1 MSTEHNPGLYA
12 DCMTEIKSR
21 MKIVEEALSNYQL
34 GGKGSSVP
42 RVELACLQMRKVYE
56 LVVFAGLAA
65 NVKRYSTIR
74 KRFEK
79 EWNLKEIVRQIKSFN
94 PNFLPIAF
102 RDEIPK
108 AESGILNMSEKD
120 GLMFTPEKI
129 IQSHGR
135 FGKIL
140 HAQNPYAVQEDY
152 KAWAK
157 EVIQCSNEVVSIL
170 SNHIVVVEP
179 DDVIYRVCL
188 AAGPQKSVQ
197 VVTMAAV

>member
-1 MSTEHNPGLYA
+1 
-12 DCMTEIKSR
+12 MTEIKSR
-21 MKIVEEALSNYQL
+21 MKIIEEALSDYKL
-34 GGKGSSVP
+34 GGKGTSVP

-56 LVVFAGLAA
+56 LIVFAGLTA

-102 RDEIPK
+102 KDETPN
-108 AESGILNMSEKD
+108 AEGEMLKMSEKD
-120 GLMFTPEKI
+120 GLMFTPENI

-135 FGKIL
+135 FGNIL
-140 HAQNPYAVQEDY
+140 HAQNPYAAAEDY
-152 KAWAK
+152 RVWAK
-157 EVIQCSNEVVSIL
+157 EVTGCANEVVSIL

-179 DDVIYRVCL
+179 DDVIYRVSL
-188 AAGPQKSVQ
+188 AAGPKKSVE
-197 VVTMAAV
+197 VATLVAV